1 VGTREDRTYWI
12 VTVVVAG
19 VVAVGAVT
27 LAGTTPHNPRKTKPT
42 AAKETP
48 KPASKPKQT
57 HFSAGAFWRRSR
69 VFATVQGDQAFTRL
83 GEPQPGD
90 WLYSFRE
97 SGQTLEE
104 YARSSPVRKTKE
116 REILHLQPFGD
127 LAGHQ
132 RKMLRPVREHTALFF
147 DTRVATLPSRRV
159 DRRWYN
165 RRRGQYNA
173 DMIVRHLAGRVPSHS
188 LGLFGL
194 MGSDLYGLGLN
205 YVFGE
210 ALLTERAG
218 IYSLAR
224 YGEQPEALL
233 RRSLKL
239 SAHEIGHM
247 FGLKHCVFY
256 ECVMNGVNSL
266 PEMDRS
272 PLHLCPVC
280 LAKLKW
286 NLKLAPVKR
295 YRELG
300 AFYRKVGLAPE
311 ARFVEARA
319 AELSKE

>member
-1 VGTREDRTYWI
+1 MVAA
-12 VTVVVAG
+12 VVA
-19 VVAVGAVT
+19 AGAVT
-27 LAGTTPHNPRKTKPT
+27 LAGTAPPNPLKRKT
-42 AAKETP
+42 AAAASRARPPQATKNLGRRAGPARKE
-48 KPASKPKQT
+48 SQ
-57 HFSAGAFWRRSR
+57 FSAGAAWRRSR
-69 VFATVQGDQAFTRL
+69 VFAKVQGDQAFTRL
-83 GEPQPGD
+83 REPRPGD

-97 SGQTLEE
+97 PGQTLEE
-104 YARSSPVRKTKE
+104 YARSRPVRKTAG
-116 REILHLQPFGD
+116 RETLHLQPFGD
-127 LAGHQ
+127 LAAHQ
-132 RKMLRPVREHTALFF
+132 REMLAPVREHTALFF
-147 DTRVATLPSRRV
+147 DTRVATLPVRSV
-159 DRRWYN
+159 NRRWHN
-165 RRRGQYNA
+165 RLRGQYDA
-173 DMIVRHLAGRVPSHS
+173 DVIVRHLAGRVPRRS

-224 YGEQPEALL
+224 YGRQREALL

-280 LAKLKW
+280 LAKLRW
-286 NLKLAPVKR
+286 NLKLDPVKR
-295 YRELG
+295 YRRLG
-300 AFYRKVGLAPE
+300 AFYRRVGLAAE

-319 AELSKE
+319 AELSR